1 MYFTVRSLTLLLH
14 GFASS
19 NTDQRPGAAM
29 STCTRCG
36 AEFGCA
42 MADGSDAPCWCT
54 QLPPVVP
61 VPGAQAGCWCPACL
75 RAHIEAQQPNS
86 AEVPAARLK

>member
-1 MYFTVRSLTLLLH
+1 
-14 GFASS
+14 
-19 NTDQRPGAAM
+19 
-29 STCTRCG
+29 
-36 AEFGCA
+36 